1 MDAMGEGTHTQGTR
15 ALSQIGDCG
24 VPSRA
29 DRVQTIA
36 QSAIPGATADEEEVL
51 QSSIRAGSI
60 AQVVV
65 ASVAV
70 LGLIYFLKL
79 VLITTLTAILLAFI
93 LEPVVESLSRVRLP
107 RAAGALVAVALM
119 LTLWGALGYF
129 FYSRAVDFATE
140 LPKYSGKIRTT
151 ISKIQHQTT
160 RIEETTRSVVHPEQD
175 GKKRPIPVEVQQ
187 SPSLTNTVVKGGGNL
202 VEVLLAISFLP
213 FLVYFMLT
221 WKDHAHTATVRLF
234 PKEHR
239 LLAHR
244 TVAKISGMIRS
255 FIVGN
260 VIVGVVISAISV
272 LVFWYLGIPYFY
284 FLGVI
289 SGFVSLIPY
298 LGVFLALLPPLAGGV
313 GALNRSG
320 IMVVL
325 VTVIG
330 LHVLTM
336 NVLYPKVVGKRLRL
350 NPLAVTLALLFWAW
364 IWGAMGLILAVPIVG
379 AAKII
384 CDYIEPL
391 RGLGSWLGE

>member
-1 MDAMGEGTHTQGTR
+1 V
-15 ALSQIGDCG
+15 S
-24 VPSRA
+24 SRT
-29 DRVQTIA
+29 DRVQPITQPPA
-36 QSAIPGATADEEEVL
+36 VPAPAPEEEIL
-51 QSSIRAGSI
+51 QSSLRAGSI

-65 ASVAV
+65 ASIAV
-70 LGLIYFLKL
+70 LGLIYLLKL

-93 LEPVVESLSRVRLP
+93 LEPVVEALARVRLP

-119 LTLWGALGYF
+119 LALWGALGYF

-140 LPKYSGKIRTT
+140 LPKYSGKIRATV
-151 ISKIQHQTT
+151 SKIRHQTT
-160 RIEETTRSVVHPEQD
+160 CIEETTRSVVHPEQD
-175 GKKRPIPVEVQQ
+175 GKKKPIPVEVQDA
-187 SPSLTNTVVKGGGNL
+187 PNLANTLLQGGGNFA
-202 VEVLLAISFLP
+202 EVLLAVSFLP
-213 FLVYFMLT
+213 FLVFFMLT

-244 TVAKISGMIRS
+244 TVARISNMIRS

-260 VIVGVVISAISV
+260 VIVGVVISGISIA
-272 LVFWYLGIPYFY
+272 VFWRLHIPYFY

-298 LGVFLALLPPLAGGV
+298 LGVFLALLPPLAGGI
-313 GALNRSG
+313 GSLNRSG
-320 IMVVL
+320 VLIVLLTVV
-325 VTVIG
+325 G
-330 LHVLTM
+330 LHLLTM

-379 AAKII
+379 AAKIV
-384 CDYIEPL
+384 CDYIDPL